1 MLHDRVVSRVR
12 EDDSL
17 ITSTMQD
24 DFPLTITAILEHG
37 SKVYGRSECV
47 TWQGSGGRHTSYATV
62 ARNAERLAA
71 ALTRLGIVAGDRV
84 GTFCWNNQEHLEAY
98 YAVPCMGAVLH
109 TLNIRLPAAQLA
121 QIVNHAE
128 DRIVLVDGTLVP
140 LFAAALPELKSVEAV
155 IVIGAGEAPA
165 LGDIRVL
172 RYDDLLAAEEPGFAW
187 PELDERSAALICY
200 TSGTT
205 GDPKG
210 VVYSHRS
217 TFLHALSG
225 QSASLTGATDA
236 DRILTF
242 VPMFH
247 VNAWGIPFGSFLSG
261 ASLHMPG
268 PFMAPGP
275 ICDFITAERS
285 TLAAAVPTI
294 WQGILTYG
302 ATKEIDLSSL
312 RMGTSG
318 GAAAPRSLLAAFQ
331 DRYGL
336 RIIQGWG
343 MTETSPV
350 AGMAHPPVG
359 VELGTEEDLDWRV
372 KSGRLTGGVQ
382 MRITDEAGTEL
393 PWDGVAVGEIEVRG
407 PWITGSYY
415 LDPAPEKFHDGW
427 LRTGDIGTIDDR
439 GYFQI
444 TDRAKDVIKSGGE
457 WISSVELEN
466 LLVGH
471 PDVVEAAVIGIPDE
485 KWSERPLACVVLRED
500 ASVQPSEMAAVLAE
514 FLSGQVARW
523 QRPENWAFLSD
534 VPKTTVGKY
543 DKKVLRAR
551 FRAGELSMQRLE
563 PNSAGD
569 AEPDPAPD
577 SGPISGT

>member
-1 MLHDRVVSRVR
+1 M
-12 EDDSL
+12 E
-17 ITSTMQD
+17 
-24 DFPLTITAILEHG
+24 
-37 SKVYGRSECV
+37 
-47 TWQGSGGRHTSYATV
+47 
-62 ARNAERLAA
+62 
-71 ALTRLGIVAGDRV
+71 
-84 GTFCWNNQEHLEAY
+84 
-98 YAVPCMGAVLH
+98 
-109 TLNIRLPAAQLA
+109 
-121 QIVNHAE
+121 
-128 DRIVLVDGTLVP
+128 
-140 LFAAALPELKSVEAV
+140 
-155 IVIGAGEAPA
+155 
-165 LGDIRVL
+165 
-172 RYDDLLAAEEPGFAW
+172 
-187 PELDERSAALICY
+187 
-200 TSGTT
+200 
-205 GDPKG
+205 
-210 VVYSHRS
+210 
-217 TFLHALSG
+217 
-225 QSASLTGATDA
+225 
-236 DRILTF
+236 
-242 VPMFH
+242 
-247 VNAWGIPFGSFLSG
+247 
-261 ASLHMPG
+261 
-268 PFMAPGP
+268 
-275 ICDFITAERS
+275 
-285 TLAAAVPTI
+285 
-294 WQGILTYG
+294 
-302 ATKEIDLSSL
+302 
-312 RMGTSG
+312 
-318 GAAAPRSLLAAFQ
+318 AFQ
-331 DRYGL
+331 DKYGL